1 LSTNDVILVALLVAI
16 PAALLWGIFLVR
28 RGRPGRPARA
38 RLGIPA
44 ALRPGQPDEVLEGK
58 RLERILTWGF
68 IVTLALAIFIP
79 AYWLPETQ
87 RQTAFQDKMDQA
99 SVERGK
105 VIFQPPEQL
114 PPNADPL
121 QFKKVEKSLSLGM
134 GCANCHGGDASGG
147 QNVFTDPVT
156 GNKVVYK
163 VPPLNNVFQRWD
175 EDTVRFTIEQG
186 RPGTDM
192 PTWGVDYGGPMTEMM
207 VNDVIAYLHSLPGNQ
222 PGAAPPLP
230 ASCSHLPKT
239 STTPSPTPSSG
250 GNGGGGSATPTPSQ
264 TEGPFGERKP
274 QTKVSAQVMNC
285 GKSIF
290 MARCAVCHGPQ
301 GQGKQDTREVPLPGT
316 GVPGVP
322 LAKGPVWYQGMA
334 LWHGDV
340 QHLTETEHF
349 FTIVN
354 GRRFA
359 FMPPWGESPA
369 QGIPVPPNPLSDDQ
383 INAVMQYERTL

>member
-1 LSTNDVILVALLVAI
+1 LSTGDVLLVALVVFV
-16 PAALLWGIFLVR
+16 PTALLWGLFIVR
-28 RGRPGRPARA
+28 RGQPGRPPRP
-38 RLGIPA
+38 RIGIPK

-68 IVTLALAIFIP
+68 IVTLGLAIFIP

-87 RQTAFQDKMDQA
+87 RQTAYQNKMTDA
-99 SVERGK
+99 SIARGK
-105 VIFQPPEQL
+105 IIFQPPGLL

-156 GNKVVYK
+156 GTKVVYT

-192 PTWGVDYGGPMTEMM
+192 PTWGVQYGGPMTEMM
-207 VNDVIAYLHSLPGNQ
+207 IDDVIAYLHSLPGNQ
-222 PGAAPPLP
+222 PGAAQPLP
-230 ASCSHLPKT
+230 SSCNNLPKT
-239 STTPSPTPSSG
+239 SLTPSPSPSSG
-250 GNGGGGSATPTPSQ
+250 SNKGQKPKPVASTGPLG
-264 TEGPFGERKP
+264 EGRPKQP
-274 QTKVSAQVMNC
+274 KVSPQVMDC
-285 GKSIF
+285 GKGIF

-301 GQGKQDTREVPLPGT
+301 GQGKQDTKLVPLPGT

-340 QHLTETEHF
+340 RHLSTSQHF

>member
-1 LSTNDVILVALLVAI
+1 VSTNDVLLVALVVAVPTI
-16 PAALLWGIFLVR
+16 LLWGIFLVR
-28 RGRPGRPARA
+28 RGHGSSRPT
-38 RLGIPA
+38 LGIPR

-68 IVTLALAIFIP
+68 IATLGLAIFIP

-87 RQTAFQDKMDQA
+87 RQAAYAKKLDDA
-99 SVERGK
+99 SIERGK
-105 VIFQPPEQL
+105 VIFQPPGQL
-114 PPNADPL
+114 PPNADPI
-121 QFKKVEKSLSLGM
+121 QFKAVEKQLSLGM
-134 GCANCHGGDASGG
+134 GCANCHGGHAEGG

-156 GNKVVYK
+156 NTKVIYK

-192 PTWGVDYGGPMTEMM
+192 PTWGVQYGGPMTEMM
-207 VNDVIAYLHSLPGNQ
+207 IDDVIAYLHSLPGNQ
-222 PGAAPPLP
+222 PGAEKPLP
-230 ASCSHLPKT
+230 SSCSNLPKT
-239 STTPSPTPSSG
+239 SLSPSPSASAGKNGQKPKPVPS
-250 GNGGGGSATPTPSQ
+250 T
-264 TEGPFGERKP
+264 GPLGQGRPKQP
-274 QTKVSAQVMNC
+274 KVSPQVMDC
-285 GKSIF
+285 GKGIF

-301 GQGKQDTREVPLPGT
+301 GQGKQDTKLSPLPGT
-316 GVPGVP
+316 GVAGVP

-340 QHLTETEHF
+340 RHLPENLHY

-369 QGIPVPPNPLSDDQ
+369 QGIPVPPNPLTDDQ

>member
-1 LSTNDVILVALLVAI
+1 LSTNDVIVVALVVLV
-16 PAALLWGIFLVR
+16 PAALLWAIFLVR
-28 RGRPGRPARA
+28 RGRPGRPRRP

-68 IVTLALAIFIP
+68 IATLALAIFIP

-87 RQTAFQDKMDQA
+87 RQAAYATKMDEA

-105 VIFQPPEQL
+105 TIFQPPGQL
-114 PPNADPL
+114 PPNADPI

-156 GNKVVYK
+156 GNKVIYK

-192 PTWGVDYGGPMTEMM
+192 PTWGVQYGGPMTEMM
-207 VNDVIAYLHSLPGNQ
+207 INDVIAYLHSLPGNQ
-222 PGAAPPLP
+222 PGAAKPLP
-230 ASCSHLPKT
+230 SSCNNLPKT
-239 STTPSPTPSSG
+239 SLTPSPSPSSG
-250 GNGGGGSATPTPSQ
+250 GNNKAKKPKPVASTGPLG
-264 TEGPFGERKP
+264 EGKP
-274 QTKVSAQVMNC
+274 KHAKVSPQVMDC
-285 GKSIF
+285 GKGIF

-301 GQGKQDTREVPLPGT
+301 GQGKEDTKPQPLPGT
-316 GVPGVP
+316 GVPGIP
-322 LAKGPVWYQGMA
+322 LQKGPVWYQGLA

-340 QHLTETEHF
+340 KHLPENLHF

-359 FMPPWGESPA
+359 WMPPWGESPA
-369 QGIPVPPNPLSDDQ
+369 QGIPVPPNPLTDDQ